1 VISSI
6 LGNKNAATRVLFPEC
21 PCITRQIADH
31 PTCQSKTLGPV
42 VLPVAAE
49 KLDLFYKLRR
59 GLLAKGQ
66 KRHVTNI
73 ST

>member
-1 VISSI
+1 M
-6 LGNKNAATRVLFPEC
+6 
-21 PCITRQIADH
+21 
-31 PTCQSKTLGPV
+31 LGPV

-49 KLDLFYKLRR
+49 MLDPLYELRR
-59 GLLAKGQ
+59 GLLSKGQ